1 MAPGILPEILTLLGS
16 SLLLGTMFSRTIVE
30 LLETWC
36 EGQGAQ
42 GRRNR
47 RWR

>member
-1 MAPGILPEILTLLGS
+1 MIPEILALLGS
-16 SLLLGTMFSRTIVE
+16 SILLGTLFSRTIVE
-30 LLETWC
+30 LAATWC
-36 EGQGAQ
+36 EVQGTQ

>member
-1 MAPGILPEILTLLGS
+1 MIPEILALLGS
-16 SLLLGTMFSRTIVE
+16 SLLLGTLFSRTIVE
-30 LLETWC
+30 LAATWC
-36 EGQGAQ
+36 EVQGSQ